1 MIPLLLFLISMISMF
16 STRQSEHIPIK
27 AMTFNIRYGTAN
39 DGNNSWEFRKG
50 MVFEVIGNSKCDF
63 IGLQEAMM
71 FQIDEIIQNCPS
83 YEYIGVTRNVD
94 PTKGEASPILY
105 NASKWKLLKGS
116 THWLSETP
124 DIPGSK
130 SWNSSFPRIF
140 TWGRFQN
147 IENKNEILIF
157 NTHYDHRSAEAR
169 LNSSKVIIDYIFSM
183 KNDMSTIL
191 LGDFNALEDQDPITY
206 LTTNQILPL
215 KDVYRSLHEVHS
227 EKDITFYGWKEH
239 KPGTG
244 KRLDYIFSTGEIQPV
259 SSEVVQ
265 YNIEGRY
272 PSDHLPVKAEFGY

>member
-1 MIPLLLFLISMISMF
+1 MTPILLFLISMISIF
-16 STRQSEHIPIK
+16 PTRESENNPIK

-39 DGNNSWEFRKG
+39 DGENSWEFRKNL
-50 MVFEVIGNSKCDF
+50 VFDVICDNKCDF
-63 IGLQEAMM
+63 IGLQEAMI

-83 YEYIGVTRNVD
+83 YNYIGVTRNID
-94 PTKGEASPILY
+94 PTEGEASPILY
-105 NASKWKLLKGS
+105 NASKWKLLEGK

-147 IENKNEILIF
+147 IEEKTEILIF

-169 LNSSKVIIDYIFSM
+169 FNSSRVIIDYIFTMTNGISA
-183 KNDMSTIL
+183 IL
-191 LGDFNALEDQDPITY
+191 LGDFNAPEDQDPIIY
-206 LTTNQILPL
+206 LTANQVLPL
-215 KDVYRSLHEVHS
+215 KDVYRTLHETYE
-227 EKDITFYGWKEH
+227 EKDMTFYGWDEH

-244 KRLDYIFSTGEIQPV
+244 KRLDYIFSMDEIQPV
-259 SSEVVQ
+259 SCEVIQ

-272 PSDHLPVKAEFGY
+272 PSDHMPVIAEFIY